1 MNHKKIVIIEKDKIL
16 KSILE
21 LFVEQ
26 LGHEIV
32 GSYFNFRE
40 CLQILKKQQVDI
52 LLIDLNGFDN
62 PLKIKDDIKS
72 IENFHFPTLF
82 IGNAEDIEIA
92 KKMIGLNIYAYMSKP
107 ISKDIL
113 KINIEIADS
122 KHGRII
128 ESEHHQMFEKCK
140 ITCSVDP
147 NGHIVEYSPLFPAFF
162 TKGNTEII
170 GTKLCDI
177 FNQDANLKRFEEFA
191 KTAQINESSNTV
203 FQINDRF
210 YEAFFKKKSN
220 VLYSICFRQPIFEKE
235 LVFKTSLIENQF
247 QSLFNHSRENL
258 LFFDINLLLSKYNNA
273 AKDSYKAIMGKELYT
288 GMSLHQVLNFL
299 PKNEYEHVVDSV
311 KIPAEHVLNRI
322 VHGISQDYRLEIKV
336 APIIQ
341 TSDGSFN
348 GVLLSTIDLSYV
360 NQLEKEIVVLKDELK
375 PVYESTIQRFYLTDS
390 NKKILAFNNS
400 ALKII
405 QMEFN
410 HTLKKGDDISR
421 FVPKEVGLEEFDD
434 VFTRALKGEHISYKT
449 KIESPVGIYWNEVH
463 YEPVINENGDLN
475 RVLIW
480 TLDITDSEKNLIALN
495 DSNQRY
501 ELVAKGGNDGLWDWN
516 LKNNEVYFSPR
527 WKNLLGYEEEEIEN
541 EYGVRD
547 ALTHP
552 DDRTES
558 ERHLKQALENSS
570 DIFQNEIRLLC
581 KDKHYKWVLE
591 RGIILRDQNNK
602 PYRMAGSI
610 TDITDRKETEVALL
624 QLNRSLLE
632 ERAMFIKGHVGI
644 IRVNAQDLTKVSY
657 VSENSVDITGYTPRE
672 FYTNKVP
679 LRDIIHPEDK
689 FRHKKERDYAIE
701 HNQTHIDFSHYRLIK
716 KDGSVIWVKD
726 FTTILKDENGQVKDL
741 LGYFIDISDSK
752 KVEIEYEQLQS
763 MFSAI
768 WNVFPFELF
777 VVLSNGRIQFSRNQ
791 NNLNLSKLVNNE
803 IYIQNT
809 YQLSSDWA
817 QISNRVIQKSE
828 TVVINVVKLEREYQ
842 LSFSRIDNERLLVSS
857 NIPF

>member
-32 GSYFNFRE
+32 GSFFNFRE
-40 CLQILKKQQVDI
+40 SLETLKKQPVEI
-52 LLIDLNGFDN
+52 LLIDLNGFEN

-92 KKMIGLNIYAYMSKP
+92 KKMIGLYIYAYMSKP
-107 ISKDIL
+107 ISKDVL
-113 KINIEIADS
+113 KINIDIANS
-122 KHGRII
+122 KHGRIA

-140 ITCSVDP
+140 IKCNVDQ

-162 TKGNTEII
+162 TKGNTDILGI
-170 GTKLCDI
+170 KLCDI
-177 FNQDANLKRFEEFA
+177 FNQDANLKRFEQFA
-191 KTAQINESSNTV
+191 KSAQENESSNTV

-210 YEAFFKKKSN
+210 YEAFFQKKSN
-220 VLYSICFRQPIFEKE
+220 VLYTICFRQPIFEKE
-235 LVFKTSLIENQF
+235 LVFKSSLIENQF

-273 AKDSYKAIMGKELYT
+273 AKESYKSIMGKELYT
-288 GMSLHQVLNFL
+288 GMSLRQVLHFL
-299 PKNEYEHVVDSV
+299 PQNEYEHVIESV
-311 KIPAEHVLNRI
+311 KIPAEHILNRI
-322 VHGISQDYRLEIKV
+322 VHGVAQDYRLEIKV
-336 APIIQ
+336 APIVHS
-341 TSDGSFN
+341 SDSSFN
-348 GVLLSTIDLSYV
+348 GVLISTIDLSYV
-360 NQLEKEIVVLKDELK
+360 NRLEKEIISLKDELK

-421 FVPKEVGLEEFDD
+421 FVPKEVGLEEFDNI
-434 VFTRALKGEHISYKT
+434 FSRALKGEHISFKT
-449 KIESPVGIYWNEVH
+449 KIVSSIGEYWNEVH

-495 DSNQRY
+495 ESNQRY

-527 WKNLLGYEEEEIEN
+527 WKNLLGYDEEEIEN
-541 EYGVRD
+541 EYGVRN

-552 DDRTES
+552 DDRPES
-558 ERHLKQALENSS
+558 ERHLKQSLEKSS

-581 KDKHYKWVLE
+581 KDKQYKWVLE

-716 KDGSVIWVKD
+716 KNGSVIWVKD
-726 FTTILKDENGQVKDL
+726 FTTILKDENGHVKDL

-777 VVLSNGRIQFSRNQ
+777 IVQSNGRIVFSRNQ
-791 NNLNLSKLVNNE
+791 NNYNLAKLVNNE
-803 IYIQNT
+803 IYIQNIFH
-809 YQLSSDWA
+809 SVSDWTS
-817 QISNRVIQKSE
+817 ISHKVLQKSE
-828 TVVINVVKLEREYQ
+828 TVGIKIQKSEGQFEIT
-842 LSFSRIDNERLLVSS
+842 FSKIDQDRILVSS